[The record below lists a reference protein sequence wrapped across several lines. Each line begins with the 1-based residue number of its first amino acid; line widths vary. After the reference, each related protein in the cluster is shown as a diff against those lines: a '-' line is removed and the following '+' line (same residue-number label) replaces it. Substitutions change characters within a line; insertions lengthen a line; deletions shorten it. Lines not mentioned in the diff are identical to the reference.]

1 MTLKPFW
8 HDLAIFPSEPLLV
21 PRSKPCGKHQKGSTC
36 KYPLGTYSVQGT
48 VALEYTGFLRQ
59 CFALSYLEKG
69 GGIGLS
75 LSLLLLVP
83 LRL

>member
-21 PRSKPCGKHQKGSTC
+21 PRSKRCGKHQKGSTC

-59 CFALSYLEKG
+59 CFCPQLSRERWWNR
-69 GGIGLS
+69 
-75 LSLLLLVP
+75 LVIVFTAFGST
-83 LRL
+83 